1 MLHVQ
6 RSSRRFCDGVS
17 RRGFLTAGA
26 WAAGGLT
33 LADLL
38 RADAHA
44 ATASPVGGSR
54 RPKSL
59 INICLPGGPSH
70 IDMFDLKP
78 EAPSEV
84 RGEFNPI
91 DTVVPGFQICEHMP
105 ELAKIADKISV
116 VRSIADASNEHTTN
130 QADSGW
136 PEKSLR
142 AMGGRPGVGAVMS
155 KLAGRVGDCPVASVA
170 LNGHTSP
177 GFLGQALKD
186 FQPGTAARNTL
197 KLNMPEDRLYD
208 RKELLGSLD
217 RFRREADISGAMN
230 AMDRFTQDAIDV
242 VTSPAFSD
250 ALDISKEPESGRKR
264 YYANEEMRN
273 SNQSLLTARRLV
285 EAGVRVVSL
294 TWGGWDTHSDNFKSL
309 KRSLPRLSV
318 GLSALIYDLQ
328 ERGMLEDTIIM
339 MSGEFGRTPRINSG
353 AGRDHWPAA
362 SFVFLAGGGMRHG
375 QAIGSTDRLGAKPEQ
390 RPLHLQQVFATVY
403 RHLGIDVDVAQLI
416 DPAGRP
422 QYIVDHR
429 EPISELL

>member
-6 RSSRRFCDGVS
+6 RSPRRFCDGIS

-38 RADAHA
+38 RADALA
-44 ATASPVGGSR
+44 ATTSPGASR

-70 IDMFDLKP
+70 LDMFDLKP
-78 EAPSEV
+78 NAPAEV

-105 ELAKIADKISV
+105 ELAKIGDKISV
-116 VRSIADASNEHTTN
+116 VRSIVDASNEHSTN
-130 QADSGW
+130 QSDSGW

-142 AMGGRPGVGAVMS
+142 NIGGRPGVGAVMS
-155 KLAGRVGDCPVASVA
+155 KLAGPAGDCPVAAVA

-177 GFLGQALKD
+177 GFLGQSLRD

-197 KLNMPEDRLYD
+197 KLNMTEERLNDRTA
-208 RKELLGSLD
+208 LLGSLD
-217 RFRREADISGAMN
+217 RFRRDADNSGAMK

-242 VTSPAFSD
+242 VTSPKFSD
-250 ALDISKEPESGRKR
+250 ALDTSKESESGRRR
-264 YYANEEMRN
+264 YYQNEDMRG

-294 TWGGWDTHSDNFKSL
+294 TWGGWDTHQDNFKSL

-375 QAIGSTDRLGAKPEQ
+375 QFIGSTDRLGGKPEQ
-390 RPLHLQQVFATVY
+390 RPIHLQQVFATVY
-403 RHLGIDVDVAQLI
+403 RKLGVDVDSAQLI
-416 DPAGRP
+416 DSAGRP
-422 QYIVDHR
+422 QYVVDHR
-429 EPISELL
+429 EPIRELI

>member
-1 MLHVQ
+1 MLHVH
-6 RSSRRFCDGVS
+6 RNSRRFCDGIS
-17 RRGFLTAGA
+17 RRGFLAAGA

-38 RADAHA
+38 RADA
-44 ATASPVGGSR
+44 ASPAGSSR

-70 IDMFDLKP
+70 IDTFDLKP
-78 EAPSEV
+78 DAPSEV

-105 ELAKIADKISV
+105 ELAQIADKISV
-116 VRSIADASNEHTTN
+116 VRSISDASNEHTTT

-136 PEKSLR
+136 PQKSLA

-155 KLAGRVGDCPVASVA
+155 KLAGRFGDCPVASVA
-170 LNGHTSP
+170 LSGHTSP

-186 FQPGTAARNTL
+186 FQPGTAARNSL
-197 KLNMPEDRLYD
+197 KLNISEDRLND

-217 RFRREADISGAMN
+217 RFRREADVSGSMR

-250 ALDISKEPESGRKR
+250 ALDIAKEPESGRKR
-264 YYANEEMRN
+264 YYTSEEMRS
-273 SNQSLLTARRLV
+273 SNQSFLTARRLV
-285 EAGVRVVSL
+285 EAGVRVVSF
-294 TWGGWDTHSDNFKSL
+294 TWGGWDTHADNFKSL
-309 KRSLPRLSV
+309 KRQLPRLSV

-328 ERGMLEDTIIM
+328 ERGMLEDTVIM

-353 AGRDHWPAA
+353 AGRDHWSAA

-375 QAIGSTDRLGAKPEQ
+375 QAIGTTDRLGNKPEQ
-390 RPLHLQQVFATVY
+390 RPIHLQQVFATVY
-403 RHLGIDVDVAQLI
+403 RSLGIDVDVAQLI

-429 EPISELL
+429 EPIRELL